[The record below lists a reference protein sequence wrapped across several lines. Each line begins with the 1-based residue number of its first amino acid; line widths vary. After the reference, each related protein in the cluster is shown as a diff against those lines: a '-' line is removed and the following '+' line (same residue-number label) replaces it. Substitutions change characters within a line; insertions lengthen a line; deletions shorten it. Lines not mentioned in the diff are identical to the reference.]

1 MSLLGT
7 SLEVGDEFVGKC
19 ERFTCLLYQ
28 SKTHISVND
37 LRYDM
42 FCAKASQ
49 SSQLPPTQDALRKH
63 VQRANYQAAVWLH
76 ALVPSPDIPGP
87 DGHGWRVSN
96 DEIFIDWMDQQ
107 PAPAELLQLV
117 SCGCQTGCTTGR
129 CSCARAGL
137 QCTDA
142 CTCTN
147 CSS

>member
-1 MSLLGT
+1 M
-7 SLEVGDEFVGKC
+7 
-19 ERFTCLLYQ
+19 
-28 SKTHISVND
+28 
-37 LRYDM
+37 
-42 FCAKASQ
+42 
-49 SSQLPPTQDALRKH
+49 
-63 VQRANYQAAVWLH
+63 QRANYQAAVLLH

-107 PAPAELLQLV
+107 PAPAELLQFV

-142 CTCTN
+142 FTCTN
-147 CSS
+147 SSSRGAKHSSQAGDDDEGLDGNGPEESLHGDSDEGEASDFDCDCEDP